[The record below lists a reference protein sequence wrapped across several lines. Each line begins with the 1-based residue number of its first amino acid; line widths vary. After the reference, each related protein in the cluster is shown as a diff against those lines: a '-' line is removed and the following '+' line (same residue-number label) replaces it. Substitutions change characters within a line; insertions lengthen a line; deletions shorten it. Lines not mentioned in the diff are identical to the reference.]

1 MSSARDIARAALRGP
16 VLVHGASLPYAAHL
30 AANLED
36 IVARVGGDGP
46 RAPVIVVAPDDA
58 SARTLE
64 TDLAAMGGGPVA
76 LPPSDASPYAELA
89 PDRASLAA
97 RLSVLY
103 RLAVGGDLAPPL
115 VVTSAAALIRKTM
128 PPAELRERSM
138 SLAPGDTIDRD
149 ATAARLVAAGFA
161 RAPLVEDAGTFAV
174 RGNVIDVGVPL
185 HPYPVRIELDGDR
198 VDSLRLFDPST
209 QRTLRTI
216 EHVHLHPVRDTIVTG
231 GADWKANL
239 RDLADHL
246 QHPSRATRAL
256 IEQIAAGDFVGI
268 DVLTPAFHAA
278 MVPVWDYAPGA
289 RWLWWDPDASVAT
302 VDAELAQAAAGHAA
316 RLAHKQVSF
325 PPEAH
330 YVDRAALIE
339 RLTRDPR
346 RVVLP
351 TLELAS
357 DPRADG
363 ATTLRVALDELR
375 PLKTELERLRL
386 QHDDHLGQPLARTAA
401 AWRADG
407 LAVIFTADGAQR
419 ADRIGGLLEQ
429 YGVACA
435 RVDSFADAVEAAS
448 PTAPVAI
455 AIAPLSA
462 GFVSRGDGL
471 AVLTTADVFGVRK
484 AAPRTRSASKKARDA
499 LLGGVS
505 DFSQLA
511 AGDYLVH
518 QLHGVGRYRGLVK
531 LAVADGQRDATGRM
545 GATAPGVDFL
555 HLEYDS
561 GVLYLPVYRLGE
573 VQRYVGAE
581 GHAPRLDRL
590 GGATWDKAKRKV
602 SAQAHALAEE
612 LLQTYAQRA
621 SLPGHRFPAAD
632 DFYREF
638 EAAFAYEETPDQDAA
653 IQAVLADMESGK
665 AMDRLVCGDVGY
677 GKTEVALRAVFR
689 AAMAGK
695 QAVVLAPTTILVEQ
709 HARTMTERFAQW
721 PVRIGKLSRFQNKAE
736 QLAVVRGVADGS
748 IDVVVGTHRVL
759 SPDVRWKDLG
769 LVVIDEEQRF
779 GVAHKERLKKLRAHV
794 DVLTLTATPIPRTLH
809 LAMTGLRDLSI
820 IATPPADRRAVRTF
834 VATVDEALLKSAIE
848 AELQRN
854 GQVYFVTRHID
865 RMRPTLTGQQPQA
878 IDRGGG
884 LPAPPRS
891 AEPTEPAPSARRAA
905 RKAAERPLAHGEER
919 SLHDW
924 AELIRKLV
932 PRARVGEAHGAL
944 PVDELENVMVGFV
957 KGDFDVLV
965 TTTIVESGLDIPRAN
980 TMFVAR
986 ADAFGLSQLYQLRG
1000 RIGRSRERAYC
1011 YLLVPAPDQLTDD
1024 ARRRLEALQRFTELG
1039 AGFQIASA
1047 DLEIRGGG
1055 ELLGAKQSGSIA
1067 AVGFEQYVRMLEEAV
1082 AELRGTPVHHPI
1094 DPELTVEAPGYI
1106 PDDYVPDT
1114 GQRLDLYKR
1123 LSAVEDEDE
1132 VRALLDEMV
1141 DRFGPLPASVLV
1153 LADLM
1158 VVKALARRL
1167 DATALELTRARV
1179 AIALAPSTKLDPAR
1193 LPKGWRLERDGRL
1206 HAAITG
1212 DDAKAPARAAMRRL
1226 QALIAQGV

>member
-1 MSSARDIARAALRGP
+1 MAFVAAR
-16 VLVHGASLPYAAHL
+16 L
-30 AANLED
+30 AAAGAAGEH
-36 IVARVGGDGP
+36 
-46 RAPVIVVAPDDA
+46 APVIVVAPDDGV
-58 SARTLE
+58 ARTVE
-64 TDLAAMGGGPVA
+64 ADLAAMGAEPVA
-76 LPPSDASPYAELA
+76 LPPSDASPYAEVA
-89 PDRASLAA
+89 PDRAQLAA

-103 RLAVGGDLAPPL
+103 RLAVGGPLTPRL
-115 VVTSAAALIRKTM
+115 VVTSAPALLRRTM
-128 PPAELRERSM
+128 PPAELRERSL
-138 SLAPGDTIDRD
+138 SVRPGDEVDRD
-149 ATAARLVAAGFA
+149 ATAARLVAAGFT
-161 RAPLVEDAGTFAV
+161 RTPLVEDAGTFAV
-174 RGNVIDVGVPL
+174 RGNVIDVGTPL
-185 HPYPVRIELDGDR
+185 HPYPVRLELDGDR

-216 EHVHLHPVRDTIVTG
+216 DIVHLHPVRDTIVTG
-231 GADWKANL
+231 DADWKARL
-239 RDLADHL
+239 RDLADELH
-246 QHPSRATRAL
+246 HPSRATRAL
-256 IEQIAAGDFVGI
+256 IEQIVAGDFVGI

-278 MVPVWDYAPGA
+278 MVPVWDYAPAA
-289 RWLWWDPDASVAT
+289 RWLWWDPDAAVAA

-325 PPEAH
+325 APDAH
-330 YVDRAALIE
+330 YVDRAAVIE

-346 RVVLP
+346 RVLLP
-351 TLELAS
+351 TLELAA
-357 DPRADG
+357 DPRAAG
-363 ATTLRVALDELR
+363 ATELRARLDELR
-375 PLKTELERLRL
+375 PLRSELERLRL
-386 QHDDHLGQPLARTAA
+386 QHDDHLAQPVARAIA
-401 AWRADG
+401 SWRADG
-407 LAVIFTADGAQR
+407 LAVIFTADSAQR
-419 ADRIGGLLEQ
+419 AERITGLLAG
-429 YGVACA
+429 YGLPAERA
-435 RVDSFADAVEAAS
+435 IGFAEAIDAAG
-448 PTAPVAI
+448 PTAPVGI

-462 GFVSRGDGL
+462 GFVSRADGL
-471 AVLTTADVFGVRK
+471 AVLTSADVFGLKK
-484 AAPRTRSASKKARDA
+484 AAPRARSAARKARDA

-505 DFSQLA
+505 DFSQLVP
-511 AGDYLVH
+511 GDYLVH

-531 LAVADGQRDATGRM
+531 LAVTTADDPPPPPVTAQPRGAGTRALRGAGPSPGRDDAAERAQRASR
-545 GATAPGVDFL
+545 PEPSPIDFL
-555 HLEYDS
+555 HLEYDG
-561 GVLYLPVYRLGE
+561 GVLYLPIYRLGE

-581 GHAPRLDRL
+581 GHAPRLDKL
-590 GGATWDKAKRKV
+590 GGVTWDKAKRKV

-621 SLPGHRFPAAD
+621 ALPGHRFPPAD
-632 DFYREF
+632 DLYREF
-638 EAAFAYEETPDQDAA
+638 EAGFPFEETPDQEAA
-653 IQAVLADMESGK
+653 ITAVLADMESGK

-677 GKTEVALRAVFR
+677 GKTEVALRAIFR

-709 HARTMTERFAQW
+709 HARTMAERFSAW
-721 PVRIGKLSRFQNKAE
+721 PVRIGKLSRFQGRNE
-736 QLAVVRGVADGS
+736 QLATVRAIADGQL
-748 IDVVVGTHRVL
+748 DVVVGTHRVL

-809 LAMTGLRDLSI
+809 LAMTGMRDLSI

-848 AELQRN
+848 AELARG
-854 GQVYFVTRHID
+854 GQIYFVTRHID
-865 RMRPTLTGQQPQA
+865 RMKPAMTGPQPV
-878 IDRGGG
+878 IYEVEPRRRKKGGD
-884 LPAPPRS
+884 
-891 AEPTEPAPSARRAA
+891 
-905 RKAAERPLAHGEER
+905 RPLAPGEER

-924 AELIRKLV
+924 AELIRRLV

-944 PVDELENVMVGFV
+944 PVEALEDVMVKFV
-957 KGDFDVLV
+957 DGELDVLV

-986 ADAFGLSQLYQLRG
+986 ADGFGLSQLYQLRG

-1039 AGFQIASA
+1039 AGFQIAST

-1055 ELLGAKQSGSIA
+1055 ELLGARQSGSIA

-1082 AELRGTPVHHPI
+1082 AELRGAPVHHPV
-1094 DPELTVEAPGYI
+1094 DPELTIEVPGYI

-1132 VRALLDEMV
+1132 VRALLDEIV
-1141 DRFGPLPASVLV
+1141 DRFGPLPASVLL

-1167 DATALELTRARV
+1167 DATSLELTRARV
-1179 AIALAPSTKLDPAR
+1179 AIALGPSTPVDAQKLPA
-1193 LPKGWRLERDGRL
+1193 PWRLERDGRL
-1206 HAAITG
+1206 HASLAG
-1212 DDAKAPARAAMRRL
+1212 DDAKAPAQAAMRRL
-1226 QALIAQGV
+1226 QTLIAHGT